1 MTDDAAYQTRRGARS
16 ALTVFACLLALLALI
31 VAAAS
36 AWRVWQWNRTQR
48 TQAEQATALQA
59 RVATAERQSGAIRA
73 QQQSLQNRIDDMQN
87 ELRTEH
93 DAQNALD
100 QRTRNLETAI
110 GQISNQQFQGRDAL
124 LLDDAEFLLRAGQ
137 QRWTLFHDAGA
148 AVRAY
153 ALADDALAQVSDQV
167 YQSVRSSIANERAAL
182 AAAAAPSRMRV
193 LDTLAALRGQAPNL
207 PLAGS
212 EAAPSPQNNGVLARA
227 WRALSS
233 VLRVERDNG
242 ASAPAADARIARELL
257 ALDLAQAQASLLAF
271 DETGFRTALQRA
283 DALLAARFD
292 TDAPEVRA
300 ARSQLREMLNA
311 RTAAPAPQLG
321 GALAQLRALR
331 ASHAMQTVAPAP
343 AATTGKP

>member
-1 MTDDAAYQTRRGARS
+1 MTDDATDRSRRAAHG
-16 ALTVFACLLALLALI
+16 TVTMLACLLAVLALL

-36 AWRVWQWNRTQR
+36 AWRVWQRNGTQDA
-48 TQAEQATALQA
+48 QAAALEA
-59 RVATAERQSGAIRA
+59 RLAASEHEAAAARA
-73 QQQSLQNRIDDMQN
+73 QQQTLQNRLDDMQS

-137 QRWTLFHDAGA
+137 QRWTLFHDADA

-167 YQSVRSSIANERAAL
+167 YPPVRSAIANERAAL
-182 AAAAAPSRMRV
+182 AAAAAPSRMHA
-193 LDTLAALRGQAPNL
+193 LDSLASLREQASTL
-207 PLAGS
+207 PLAGPES
-212 EAAPSPQNNGVLARA
+212 APHAQDNGVLARA
-227 WRALSS
+227 WHALSG

-271 DETGFRTALQRA
+271 DETGFSTAAQRA

-292 TDAPEVRA
+292 PDASEVRA
-300 ARSQLREMLNA
+300 ARSQLQAVLNA
-311 RTAAPAPQLG
+311 RAAAAAPQLG

-331 ASHAMQTVAPAP
+331 ASHAMQSVAPAP
-343 AATTGKP
+343 AASTDKP

>member
-1 MTDDAAYQTRRGARS
+1 MTDDAPDRNRRAARGA
-16 ALTVFACLLALLALI
+16 ATVFACLLAVLALI
-31 VAAAS
+31 VTAAC
-36 AWRVWQWNRTQR
+36 AWRVWQWDRTQR
-48 TQAEQATALQA
+48 AQAAQAAGLEA
-59 RVATAERQSGAIRA
+59 RLVASEHAAAAARA
-73 QQQSLQNRIDDMQN
+73 QQQTLQSRIDDLQS

-93 DAQNALD
+93 DAQTALD

-137 QRWTLFHDAGA
+137 QRWAVFHDAGA
-148 AVRAY
+148 AARAY

-167 YQSVRSSIANERAAL
+167 YQPVRSAIANERAAL
-182 AAAAAPSRMRV
+182 AADAAPSRMRA
-193 LDTLAALRGQAPNL
+193 LDTLAALRGQTPNL
-207 PLAGS
+207 PPAGS
-212 EAAPSPQNNGVLARA
+212 ESAPHPQNNGVLARA
-227 WRALSS
+227 WHALSG

-242 ASAPAADARIARELL
+242 ASALAADARIARELL

-271 DETGFRTALQRA
+271 DESGFRTAVQRA

-300 ARSQLREMLNA
+300 ARSQLQEILNA
-311 RTAAPAPQLG
+311 RTAAPVPQLG

-331 ASHAMQTVAPAP
+331 ASHVMQSIAPAP
-343 AATTGKP
+343 TVTTGKP

>member
-1 MTDDAAYQTRRGARS
+1 MTDDATDRSRRAARGT
-16 ALTVFACLLALLALI
+16 ATVFASILALLALI
-31 VAAAS
+31 VAAAC
-36 AWRVWQWNRTQR
+36 AWRVWQWNGTQR
-48 TQAEQATALQA
+48 AQHAQVSALGARLAASEHETAAARSQLQ
-59 RVATAERQSGAIRA
+59 T
-73 QQQSLQNRIDDMQN
+73 LQNRIDDLQS
-87 ELRTEH
+87 ELRAER

-137 QRWTLFHDAGA
+137 QRWMLFHDADA
-148 AVRAY
+148 AARAY
-153 ALADDALAQVSDQV
+153 ALADEALAQVSDQV
-167 YQSVRSSIANERAAL
+167 YQPVRSAIANERAAL
-182 AAAAAPSRMRV
+182 AAAAAPSRMHA
-193 LDTLAALRGQAPNL
+193 LDSLASLREQASTL

-212 EAAPSPQNNGVLARA
+212 ESPPHAQENGVLARA
-227 WRALSS
+227 WHALSS

-257 ALDLAQAQASLLAF
+257 ALGLAQAQASLLAF
-271 DETGFRTALQRA
+271 DETGFRTAVQRA

-300 ARSQLREMLNA
+300 ARLQLREMLNV
-311 RTAAPAPQLG
+311 RTATPAPQLG

-331 ASHAMQTVAPAP
+331 ASHAMQTIAPAP
-343 AATTGKP
+343 AVTTGKP